1 MNRELVGFLFLAFAI
16 VIGVLKFTNWI
27 QDPFI
32 GALNGVKKFYHESVE
47 GINSSIDEHFSQQET
62 IIRLRTENQ
71 KYKENNLLAQEFAV
85 ELNEM
90 FKEHNSDLKISPK
103 VQLVKTLSYA
113 KFGDINR
120 VWIDMKDYNT
130 SKVYGLVSEGVSAG
144 IVTFKHNQPIA
155 LLNSDYKCSYT
166 VYIGKKR
173 APGIVHGKNSK
184 EMLVEFIPN
193 WIKLEVGD
201 EVFTSGLD
209 NLFFSGLRVGK
220 VLEISQSQGFQ
231 NARIEPYFDVTQPNY
246 FHVIMKRY

>member
-32 GALNGVKKFYHESVE
+32 GALNSVKNFYHESVE
-47 GINSSIDEHFSQQET
+47 GIELSINEHFSQQET
-62 IIRLRTENQ
+62 IIKLQAENS
-71 KYKENNLLAQEFAV
+71 KYKENNLLAQEFAT
-85 ELNEM
+85 ELNSM
-90 FKEHNSDLKISPK
+90 FKEHSSDLEISPK

-120 VWIDMKDYNT
+120 VWLDMKDYNT

-144 IVTFKHNQPIA
+144 IVTFKHGQPMA
-155 LLNSDYKCSYT
+155 LLNTDYKCSYT

-173 APGIVHGKNSK
+173 APGIVHGKNTK

-193 WIKLEVGD
+193 WIKLNVGD

-209 NLFFSGLRVGK
+209 NLFFTGLRVGK
-220 VLEISQSQGFQ
+220 VLEITQSQGFQ
-231 NARIEPYFDVTQPNY
+231 NALIEPYFDATHPDY

>member
-1 MNRELVGFLFLAFAI
+1 MNKELVGFLFLAFAI

-32 GALNGVKKFYHESVE
+32 GALNGIKNTYHESVE
-47 GINSSIDEHFSQQET
+47 SIQSSIDEHFNQQET
-62 IIRLRTENQ
+62 ILKLQAENRQ
-71 KYKENNLLAQEFAV
+71 YKENNLLAQEFAT
-85 ELNEM
+85 ELNAM

-120 VWIDMKDYNT
+120 VWLDMKDYNT

-144 IVTFKHNQPIA
+144 IVTFKHDQPMA

-173 APGIVHGKNSK
+173 APGIVHGKNAK
-184 EMLVEFIPN
+184 EMIVEFIPN

-201 EVFTSGLD
+201 EVYTSGLD
-209 NLFFSGLRVGK
+209 NLFFTGLRVGK
-220 VLEISQSQGFQ
+220 VLSIDQSQGFQ
-231 NARIEPYFDVTQPNY
+231 NAVIEPYFDVTDPGY

>member
-1 MNRELVGFLFLAFAI
+1 MNKELVGFLFLAFTI
-16 VIGVLKFTNWI
+16 LIGVLKFTNWI

-32 GALNGVKKFYHESVE
+32 ATLNGVKNFYHESVE
-47 GINSSIDEHFSQQET
+47 SVDNSIDEHFSQQET
-62 IIRLRTENQ
+62 IIKLQSENK
-71 KYKENNLLAQEFAV
+71 KYKENNLLAQEFAI
-85 ELNEM
+85 ELNAM
-90 FKEHNSDLKISPK
+90 FKEHNSGLKISPK

-120 VWIDMKDYNT
+120 VWLDMKDYNT

-144 IVTFKHNQPIA
+144 IVTFKHGQPMA

-173 APGIVHGKNSK
+173 APGIVHGKNTK
-184 EMLVEFIPN
+184 EMMVEFIPN
-193 WIKLEVGD
+193 WIKIEEGD

-209 NLFFSGLRVGK
+209 NLFFTGLRVGK
-220 VLEISQSQGFQ
+220 VLSVTKSQGFQ
-231 NARIEPYFDVTQPNY
+231 NALIEPYFDVTQPEY

>member
-1 MNRELVGFLFLAFAI
+1 MNRELVGFLFLALAI

-32 GALNGVKKFYHESVE
+32 GALNGMKNFYHESVE
-47 GINSSIDEHFSQQET
+47 SVNNSIDEHFSQQDT
-62 IIRLRTENQ
+62 IIRLQAENS
-71 KYKENNLLAQEFAV
+71 KYKENNLLAQEFAT
-85 ELNEM
+85 ELNSM
-90 FKEHNSDLKISPK
+90 FKEHNSDLEISPK

-120 VWIDMKDYNT
+120 VWLDMKDYNT

-144 IVTFKHNQPIA
+144 IVTFKHGEPMA

-184 EMLVEFIPN
+184 EMVVEFIPN

-209 NLFFSGLRVGK
+209 NLFFTGLRVGK
-220 VLEISQSQGFQ
+220 VLEITKSQGFQ
-231 NARIEPYFDVTQPNY
+231 NALIEPYFDVTQPGY

>member
-1 MNRELVGFLFLAFAI
+1 MNKELVGFLFLAFAI

-32 GALNGVKKFYHESVE
+32 GALNGIKSSYHESVE
-47 GINSSIDEHFSQQET
+47 SINNSIDEHFSQQET
-62 IIRLRTENQ
+62 IIKLQSQNRE
-71 KYKENNLLAQEFAV
+71 YKENNLLAQEFAT
-85 ELNEM
+85 ELNAM

-120 VWIDMKDYNT
+120 VWLDMKDYNT

-144 IVTFKHNQPIA
+144 IVTFKHDQPMA

-173 APGIVHGKNSK
+173 APGIVHGKNTK
-184 EMLVEFIPN
+184 EMIVEFIPN

-201 EVFTSGLD
+201 EVYTSGLD
-209 NLFFSGLRVGK
+209 NLFFTGLRVGK
-220 VLEISQSQGFQ
+220 VLSINQSQGFQ
-231 NARIEPYFDVTQPNY
+231 NAIIEPYFDVTNPGY

>member
-1 MNRELVGFLFLAFAI
+1 MNRELVGFLFLALAI
-16 VIGVLKFTNWI
+16 VIGILKFTNWI

-32 GALNGVKKFYHESVE
+32 AGLNGVKNFYHESVE

-62 IIRLRTENQ
+62 IIKLQKENK
-71 KYKENNLLAQEFAV
+71 KYKENNLLAQEFAT
-85 ELNEM
+85 ELNAM

-120 VWIDMKDYNT
+120 VWLDMKDYNT
-130 SKVYGLVSEGVSAG
+130 SKVYGLVAEGVSAG
-144 IVTFKHNQPIA
+144 IVTFKHGQPMA

-173 APGIVHGKNSK
+173 APGIVHGKNTK

-209 NLFFSGLRVGK
+209 NLFFTGLRVGK
-220 VLEISQSQGFQ
+220 VLEITKSQGFQ
-231 NARIEPYFDVTQPNY
+231 NALIEPYFDVTQPGY

>member
-1 MNRELVGFLFLAFAI
+1 MNKELVGFLFLAFAI

-32 GALNGVKKFYHESVE
+32 GALNGMKNIYHESVE
-47 GINSSIDEHFSQQET
+47 GINSSIDEHFSQRDT
-62 IIRLRTENQ
+62 IIKLEAENK
-71 KYKENNLLAQEFAV
+71 KYRENNLLAQEFAT
-85 ELNEM
+85 ELNAM

-120 VWIDMKDYNT
+120 VWLDMKDYNT

-144 IVTFKHNQPIA
+144 IVTFKHNQPMA

-173 APGIVHGKNSK
+173 APGIVHGKNTK
-184 EMLVEFIPN
+184 EMIVEFIPN

-201 EVFTSGLD
+201 EVYTSGLD
-209 NLFFSGLRVGK
+209 NLFFTGLRVGK
-220 VLEISQSQGFQ
+220 VLEITKSQGFQ
-231 NARIEPYFDVTQPNY
+231 NALIEPYFDVTQPDY

>member
-1 MNRELVGFLFLAFAI
+1 MNKELIGFLFLAFAI
-16 VIGVLKFTNWI
+16 LIGVFKFSNWI

-32 GALNGVKKFYHESVE
+32 GALNGVKSFYHEGVE
-47 GINSSIDEHFSQQET
+47 KVGSTLEEHFNQQET
-62 IIRLRTENQ
+62 IIRLQRENK
-71 KYKENNLLAQEFAV
+71 KYQENNLLAQEFAV

-90 FKEHNSDLKISPK
+90 FKEHNSVLEISPK

-120 VWIDMKDYNT
+120 VWLDMKDYNT
-130 SKVYGLVSEGVSAG
+130 SKVYGLVSQGVSAG
-144 IVTFKHNQPIA
+144 IVTFKHNQPLA

-166 VYIGKKR
+166 VFIGKKR
-173 APGIVHGKNSK
+173 APGIVHGKNTK

-201 EVFTSGLD
+201 EVYTSGLD
-209 NLFFSGLRVGK
+209 NLFFPGLRVGK
-220 VLEISQSQGFQ
+220 VLEITQSQGFQ
-231 NARIEPYFDVTQPNY
+231 NALIEPYFDVTQPGY

>member
-1 MNRELVGFLFLAFAI
+1 MNKELVGFLFLAFAI
-16 VIGVLKFTNWI
+16 VIAVLKFTNLI

-32 GALNGVKKFYHESVE
+32 GALNGVKNFYHESVE
-47 GINSSIDEHFSQQET
+47 GVNNSIDEHFSQQET
-62 IIRLRTENQ
+62 IIRLQKENQ
-71 KYKENNLLAQEFAV
+71 QYKENNLLAQEFAV
-85 ELNEM
+85 ELNQM
-90 FKEHNSDLKISPK
+90 FKEHNSDLQISPK

-144 IVTFKHNQPIA
+144 IVTFKHNQPMA

-166 VYIGKKR
+166 VFIGKKR
-173 APGIVHGKNSK
+173 APGIVHGKNTK

-201 EVFTSGLD
+201 EVQTSGLD
-209 NLFFSGLRVGK
+209 NLFFAGLKVGK

-231 NARIEPYFDVTQPNY
+231 NALIEPYYDVTQPGY
-246 FHVIMKRY
+246 FHVIMKRF

>member
-1 MNRELVGFLFLAFAI
+1 MNKELVGFLVVAFGI
-16 VIGVLKFTNWI
+16 VIGVLKFTSWI

-32 GALNGVKKFYHESVE
+32 GALNEVKNYYHESVQ
-47 GINSSIDEHFSQQET
+47 NTKNSIDEHFSQQET
-62 IIRLRTENQ
+62 ILKLQIENQ
-71 KYKENNLLAQEFAV
+71 KYKENNLLAQEFAT
-85 ELNEM
+85 ELNSM
-90 FKEHNSDLKISPK
+90 FKEHKSDLKISPK

-120 VWIDMKDYNT
+120 VWLDMQDYNT

-144 IVTFKHNQPIA
+144 IVTFKHNQPMA

-173 APGIVHGKNSK
+173 APGIVHGKNTK
-184 EMLVEFIPN
+184 EMVVEFIPN
-193 WIKLEVGD
+193 WIKIEVGD

-209 NLFFSGLRVGK
+209 NLFFTGLRVGR
-220 VLEISQSQGFQ
+220 VLKIGTSQGFQ
-231 NARIEPYFDVTQPNY
+231 NATIQPYFDVTQPGY

>member
-32 GALNGVKKFYHESVE
+32 SGLNSVKNFYHESVE

-62 IIRLRTENQ
+62 IIRLEAEN
-71 KYKENNLLAQEFAV
+71 KTYKKNNLLAQEFAV
-85 ELNEM
+85 ELNSM
-90 FKEHNSDLKISPK
+90 FKEHHSSLKISPK
-103 VQLVKTLSYA
+103 VQLVKTLSYV

-120 VWIDMKDYNT
+120 VWLDMKDYNT

-144 IVTFKHNQPIA
+144 IVTFKHNQPMA

-173 APGIVHGKNSK
+173 APGIVHGKNTK
-184 EMLVEFIPN
+184 EMVVEFIPN
-193 WIKLEVGD
+193 WIKLKVGD
-201 EVFTSGLD
+201 EVYTSGLD
-209 NLFFSGLRVGK
+209 NLFFAGLKVGK
-220 VLEISQSQGFQ
+220 VLKITKSQGFQ
-231 NARIEPYFDVTQPNY
+231 NALIAPYFDVTQPDY

>member
-32 GALNGVKKFYHESVE
+32 GALNGVKNFYHESVE
-47 GINSSIDEHFSQQET
+47 GIDNSIDEHFSQQET
-62 IIRLRTENQ
+62 IIRLQTENK
-71 KYKENNLLAQEFAV
+71 KYKENNLLAQEFAT
-85 ELNEM
+85 ELNSM

-120 VWIDMKDYNT
+120 VWLDMKDYNT

-144 IVTFKHNQPIA
+144 IVTFKHGQPMA

-173 APGIVHGKNSK
+173 APGIVHGTNTN

-201 EVFTSGLD
+201 EVYTSGLD
-209 NLFFSGLRVGK
+209 NLFFTGLRVGK
-220 VLEISQSQGFQ
+220 VLEITKSQGFQ
-231 NARIEPYFDVTQPNY
+231 NALIEPYFDVTQPGY